1 MLVRTAGMVVI
12 SVKGNVAGVVQMDTV
27 VEKVGHLEMD
37 VMGHLVVITSM
48 LVFLTRL
55 VS

>member
-1 MLVRTAGMVVI
+1 MAMI
-12 SVKGNVAGVVQMDTV
+12 AGVVVRVFKENAPGVVPKDTV
-27 VEKVGHLEMD
+27 AKKVGHLEMD
-37 VMGHLVVITSM
+37 VMGHLVVMTSM